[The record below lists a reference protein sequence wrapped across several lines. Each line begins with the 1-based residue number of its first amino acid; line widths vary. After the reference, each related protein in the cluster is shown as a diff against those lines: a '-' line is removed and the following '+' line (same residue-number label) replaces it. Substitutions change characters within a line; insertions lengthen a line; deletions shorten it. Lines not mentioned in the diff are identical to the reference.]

1 MVEEDGQRLH
11 PTDGELRQFF
21 FSMYLPAVGAA
32 GFGSVVEPS

>member
-21 FSMYLPAVGAA
+21 YLPAVGAA